1 MDADMY
7 FRRGEM
13 YEIENKMLAID
24 DFSKV
29 SYITYNAAIYIFV
42 YFRAWYTNTNYLII
56 YLFICFRA
64 WYPNL

>member
-13 YEIENKMLAID
+13 YEKENKMLAID

-29 SYITYNAAIYIFV
+29 SCITYNAAIYIFV
-42 YFRAWYTNTNYLII
+42 YFRTWYKILII
-56 YLFICFRA
+56 
-64 WYPNL
+64 